1 MTAHA
6 LTGDREKSI
15 AAGMDDHITKPVKQE
30 ELARVLES
38 FFAGPSRQYQLTK
51 WQRHEVAPPVDLDRL
66 HQAMGEDPE
75 EISEILNLYRT
86 EMAAN
91 LIKLDSAI
99 ASGNAGEVDLIAHNC
114 AGTSANCGMVAV
126 VEQLRELER
135 MGRENQ
141 LTGAAPLKAQ
151 VGVEFERIKRFL
163 EERFDPVRC
172 GLAHW

>member
-1 MTAHA
+1 
-6 LTGDREKSI
+6 
-15 AAGMDDHITKPVKQE
+15 
-30 ELARVLES
+30 
-38 FFAGPSRQYQLTK
+38 
-51 WQRHEVAPPVDLDRL
+51 
-66 HQAMGEDPE
+66 MGEDPE
-75 EISEILNLYRT
+75 EIFEILDLYRT

-126 VEQLRELER
+126 VAQLRELER
-135 MGRENQ
+135 MGRENK

-163 EERFDPVRC
+163 AERFDPVAAGR
-172 GLAHW
+172 